1 MLEMTKVAPNIQV
14 PAIPAISTKYT
25 RKSKLNIRRN
35 QDPPG
40 IVLFERGVQR
50 RVALIVHRD
59 DRENLVPGTNLTMDE
74 LQRYQ
79 LAGRRL
85 QARAVA
91 SVLTGLLRAVV
102 RPVKKLA
109 AVYARGRRQVAAI
122 RQLGALDNLLLQD
135 VGIRR
140 ENIPEVVAGLMS
152 RPPATH
158 AAAAPVAP
166 PAAGQPPACNDGQAK
181 SAA

>member
-1 MLEMTKVAPNIQV
+1 MV
-14 PAIPAISTKYT
+14 
-25 RKSKLNIRRN
+25 
-35 QDPPG
+35 D
-40 IVLFERGVQR
+40 
-50 RVALIVHRD
+50 RD
-59 DRENLVPGTNLTMDE
+59 DRENLVPGTNLTLDE

-91 SVLTGLLRAVV
+91 SVLTGLLRAVA
-102 RPVKKLA
+102 RPVKELA

-122 RQLGALDNLLLQD
+122 RQLGALDNHLLQD

-158 AAAAPVAP
+158 GAAAPVAL
-166 PAAGQPPACNDGQAK
+166 PAAGQPAACNDGEAK